1 MPSVKTA
8 GTELFII
15 DPADDSL
22 LKIDCPTVISG
33 LSGSRSQIDDSC
45 LEDIADSF
53 QGGRIT
59 PGTATLGINTD
70 PQNASHLRL
79 HQLYKEGTKFKFAI
93 GWGDFTPPPP
103 AAGPVPVVD
112 SNGNFNPAAG
122 RSWIIGEAY
131 VSDFPF
137 DFNANDVVRSSLTLQ
152 QSGLVD
158 LFPRTA

>member
-1 MPSVKTA
+1 MPAVKTA

-15 DPADDSL
+15 DPADESV
-22 LKIDCPTVISG
+22 LKIECPTLITG

-53 QGGRIT
+53 IGGRIQ
-59 PGTATLGINTD
+59 PGTATLGVNVD

-79 HQLYKEGTKFKFAI
+79 HQLYVEGARFNFAI

-103 AAGPVPVVD
+103 AAGPAPTVD
-112 SNGNFNPAAG
+112 SNGSFNLPTT
-122 RSWIIGEAY
+122 RSWLTGNAY
-131 VSDFPF
+131 ISDFPF

-152 QSGLVD
+152 LSGLTTLV
-158 LFPRTA
+158 PAA